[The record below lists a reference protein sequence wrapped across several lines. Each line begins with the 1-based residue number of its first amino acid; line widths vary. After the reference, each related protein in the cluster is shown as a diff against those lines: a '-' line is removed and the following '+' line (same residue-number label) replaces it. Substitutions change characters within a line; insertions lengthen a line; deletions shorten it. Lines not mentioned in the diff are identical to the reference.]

1 MKNKLVYILLLLAIL
16 SVVCANSENLSKNV
30 KTQKLKALIVNGQN
44 NHNWKI
50 GSDALKQILDGSE
63 LFTVDVAVSPEKGA
77 DMSNFKPNFSSY
89 DLIVLDNNGDEWCDE
104 AKSSFVSFVKN
115 GGGVFVMHAA
125 DNSFPNW
132 KEYNEIIGLGGWGK
146 RNEKDGPYVYVDD
159 NGKVIRD
166 NSPGQGGAHGQQ
178 HEYIVKAR
186 KPNHPI
192 MKGLPGEWLHAQDE
206 LYHGLRGPAE
216 NMTILAT
223 AWSDPATKSKSK
235 FLPTGRNEPALM
247 TIKYGKGRIFHTI
260 MGHASEKN
268 QAMKCAGFIVTSLRG
283 AEWAATGKVTQA
295 VPKNL
300 PTKTKVLLL
309 EDYKEK

>member
-1 MKNKLVYILLLLAIL
+1 MKKKLVYLLLLGAIL
-16 SVVCANSENLSKNV
+16 YAGCANSKNLIKKNE
-30 KTQKLKALIVNGQN
+30 TQKLKTLIVNGQN

-50 GSDALKQILDGSE
+50 GSETLKQMLEGSE
-63 LFTVDVAVSPEKGA
+63 LFTVDVATSPEKGA
-77 DMSNFKPNFSSY
+77 DMSNFKPNFPAY
-89 DLIVLDNNGDEWCDE
+89 DLIVLDYNGDGWCDE
-104 AKSSFVSFVKN
+104 AKSSFVSYVKN
-115 GGGVFVMHAA
+115 GGGVFVFHAA
-125 DNSFPNW
+125 DNAFPEW

-159 NGKVIRD
+159 NGKVIHD
-166 NSPGQGGAHGQQ
+166 NSPGNGGAHGQQ
-178 HEYIVKAR
+178 HEYIVKVR

-192 MKGLPGEWLHAQDE
+192 MKGLPEEWLHAQDE
-206 LYHGLRGPAE
+206 LYHGLRGPAK

-223 AWSDPATKSKSK
+223 AYSDPKTGSKAK
-235 FLPTGRNEPALM
+235 FQPTGRHEPALM

-295 VPKNL
+295 IPENL
-300 PTKTKVLLL
+300 PTKTEVHLW
-309 EDYKEK
+309 EDYKE